1 MHFVFHQHS
10 ELRKD
15 KRLVH
20 LECCRRPNKIPRIR
34 TFSLVQQRQQVSLE
48 TFGFK
53 MLPRRNFCIFTPST
67 NTHEAFMREIL
78 GKARNI
84 CQFIPLFPDPT
95 LDCDL
100 SVACVL
106 NYADQAVRPSRLIPV
121 FSDEE
126 APAKP
131 REEAHECLHGFLP
144 DAEAGNHSEK
154 PRLAQRGDLQG
165 EFSSSLANTPC
176 LTKSYISKVDLHK
189 FNLRDFLVETN
200 NFPQNLGKAWK
211 LLGDAEKSKY
221 QEEAETLRLLHQK
234 EYPDYKY
241 RPKKRTRSGSDTGG
255 MRVKQEKEEGGLS
268 KRMHREENQIMD
280 ADFQFK
286 REPQT
291 FASISTSPDSPR
303 YTFPSNQAFRYVFQQ
318 EKYLQNQF
326 IETSNANQRR
336 ENIKFALSARQSMEC
351 MT

>member
-1 MHFVFHQHS
+1 
-10 ELRKD
+10 
-15 KRLVH
+15 
-20 LECCRRPNKIPRIR
+20 
-34 TFSLVQQRQQVSLE
+34 
-48 TFGFK
+48 
-53 MLPRRNFCIFTPST
+53 MLTKLS
-67 NTHEAFMREIL
+67 
-78 GKARNI
+78 
-84 CQFIPLFPDPT
+84 DPV
-95 LDCDL
+95 DL
-100 SVACVL
+100 SL
-106 NYADQAVRPSRLIPV
+106 F

-131 REEAHECLHGFLP
+131 REEADECLHGFLP
-144 DAEAGNHSEK
+144 DAEARNHSEK